1 MFYAI
6 LSLLK
11 LYSYLRNSV
20 PNDSNINNK
29 MTYLPR
35 QEERPL
41 KSILLDHQ
49 FQWGGE
55 SDDDDNGKMQSTH
68 WCVLTPNMITRN
80 SQINFQGNNMGHMGE
95 SLLPCWSLL
104 FELGAMQQQQHGVR
118 GKAAH
123 TNNDSSFGCGI
134 DTSALGPLRGW
145 SKALVVE
152 AMKCKIYDGRTANE
166 TKPNDQLHHPNLY
179 LMSPYYR
186 HMQYISHPSH
196 AHLLRQNLV
205 SDAYI
210 SNHKSYDGSERPL
223 QIGLLERKKS
233 RVILNLHD
241 IAAGLS
247 NAMPDTNLT
256 ITNFDHGPMIREQAE
271 WWSTKDVIIAA
282 HGSGVMNSVFI
293 TPKTIVLQIYP
304 RECSIWCQ
312 PCLFFHMNYL
322 TKTAFGR
329 VSSSA
334 HSWVVLAHD

>member
-1 MFYAI
+1 
-6 LSLLK
+6 
-11 LYSYLRNSV
+11 
-20 PNDSNINNK
+20 
-29 MTYLPR
+29 
-35 QEERPL
+35 
-41 KSILLDHQ
+41 
-49 FQWGGE
+49 
-55 SDDDDNGKMQSTH
+55 MQSTH

-304 RECSIWCQ
+304 PGWYWPTIEPLITQVGGIALDWYDPEYNPQSLKLSKQSKADKIKANQ
-312 PCLFFHMNYL
+312 MNFTVPVKDIVERVMIATGRTDANFQQLVNLLGVPAMYNG
-322 TKTAFGR
+322 AF
-329 VSSSA
+329 
-334 HSWVVLAHD
+334 

>member
-1 MFYAI
+1 MDPPPSAAGDLPAVPTSRRPQPQRQRSRQIGMAAISLIFGFAI
-6 LSLLK
+6 LTCLRVGQNN
-11 LYSYLRNSV
+11 LRNFPMQNYSV
-20 PNDSNINNK
+20 QN
-29 MTYLPR
+29 
-35 QEERPL
+35 QF
-41 KSILLDHQ
+41 LDHQ
-49 FQWGGE
+49 L
-55 SDDDDNGKMQSTH
+55 DDDDNRTIQSTR
-68 WCVLTPNMITRN
+68 WCVLKPKMITRN
-80 SQINFQGNNMGHMGE
+80 SEINFQGNNMGHMGE

-104 FELGAMQQQQHGVR
+104 LELGAMQQQQHGVR
-118 GKAAH
+118 GNAAH
-123 TNNDSSFGCGI
+123 TNNISSFGCGI

-152 AMKCKIYDGRTANE
+152 AMKCKTYDGRTANE
-166 TKPNDQLHHPNLY
+166 TNIGLNDQFHHPNLY

-196 AHLLRQNLV
+196 AHILRQNLV

-233 RVILNLHD
+233 RVILNLDD

-247 NAMPDTNLT
+247 NAMPDANVT

-293 TPKTIVLQIYP
+293 TPKTIVLQLYP
-304 RECSIWCQ
+304 RKCSIWFP
-312 PCLFFHMNYL
+312 PCLYLFHMN
-322 TKTAFGR
+322 T
-329 VSSSA
+329 
-334 HSWVVLAHD
+334 